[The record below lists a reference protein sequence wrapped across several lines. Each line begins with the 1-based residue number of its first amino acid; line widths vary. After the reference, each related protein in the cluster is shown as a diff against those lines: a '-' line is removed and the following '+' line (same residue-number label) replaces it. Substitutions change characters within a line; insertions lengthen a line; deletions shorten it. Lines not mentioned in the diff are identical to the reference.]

1 MSILRFAIG
10 VLVLPWAFHSIQ
22 AQVADAK
29 TGTATVSGRVT
40 LKGEPA
46 RGVMVIL
53 QAQNPGSANSPRAR
67 ADENGRFSFAGVAAG
82 KYWISALAPGYVS
95 LGDAQTL
102 NVAESDKVEN
112 IDIEIRRGAVIA
124 GRVSDSQGRPVIEE
138 TVTLSKLD
146 SNNRPQNYF
155 PYSRKFDNS
164 RTDDRGAYRI
174 YGLPEG
180 RYLVSVGYSQSPGLA
195 RIASRREFYPRVFYP
210 IASSESEA
218 KVIEVTEGSEATDI
232 NITVPDPK
240 RTHDV
245 YGRVVGAS
253 DGQPVAGV
261 EVVVGGL
268 PRDGRLTGTYTESGV
283 RSGPNGEF
291 RLFGVLPGKYSILI
305 RHDDPGGFISDPVII
320 DISEGDATGVEIR
333 ARQGASIS
341 GVAII
346 EGTNDPKALA
356 KLSEV
361 NLEANI
367 RSTGPYLHILS
378 KRFVRVSA
386 DGSFRINGLHAGKA
400 SITTW
405 GPGDLRGFKVGR
417 VEHNGAPAPEGI
429 ELDPGEHVTGVRVI
443 LIYGTLTLRGEVKIV
458 GGAFPAGQRFIVSGR
473 RVDLQNGSGVEI
485 DAREQFV
492 IENLAPGEY
501 VIRVVP
507 KNSERLDPQ
516 IIRHLISLRER
527 VVLTGGNQQPVS
539 IVIDLSRK
547 ERDQ

>member
-1 MSILRFAIG
+1 
-10 VLVLPWAFHSIQ
+10 
-22 AQVADAK
+22 
-29 TGTATVSGRVT
+29 

-46 RGVMVIL
+46 RGVIVIL
-53 QAQNPGSANSPRAR
+53 QAQNPDAANSPRAK
-67 ADENGRFSFAGVAAG
+67 ADENGRFSFAVVAAG
-82 KYWISALAPGYVS
+82 RYWLSALAPGYVS
-95 LGDAQTL
+95 PGDARTI
-102 NVAESDKVEN
+102 NVAEGDKVEN
-112 IDIEIRRGAVIA
+112 IDIEIRRGGVIA
-124 GRVSDSQGRPVIEE
+124 GRISDSHGRPVIEE
-138 TVTLSKLD
+138 TITLSKLD
-146 SNNRPQNYF
+146 SNNRPQNYS
-155 PYSRKFDNS
+155 SRGPNFDNS
-164 RTDDRGAYRI
+164 RTDDRGDYRI

-180 RYLVSVGYSQSPGLA
+180 RYLVSVGYSQSPGSA

-210 IASSESEA
+210 NARSESEA
-218 KVIEVTEGSEATDI
+218 KVIEVSEGSEATDI
-232 NITVPDPK
+232 DITVPDPK

-245 YGRVVGAS
+245 YGRVVDAS
-253 DGQPVAGV
+253 AGQPVAGV

-268 PRDGRLTGTYTESGV
+268 PRGGRLTGTYTESGV

-333 ARQGASIS
+333 VRQGASIS
-341 GVAII
+341 GVAVI
-346 EGTNDPKALA
+346 EGTNDPKILA
-356 KLSEV
+356 KLSQV
-361 NLEANI
+361 NLEAI
-367 RSTGPYLHILS
+367 ISSTGPNRLPLQ
-378 KRFVRVSA
+378 KRSVRVGA

-405 GPGDLRGFKVGR
+405 GPPDLRGLKVGR
-417 VEHNGAPAPEGI
+417 VERNGAPAPGGI
-429 ELDPGEHVTGVRVI
+429 ELDPGEHVTGVRAI

-458 GGAFPAGQRFIVSGR
+458 GGAFPAGQRFIVSAR

-516 IIRHLISLRER
+516 IIRRLTSLRER
-527 VVLTGGNQQPVS
+527 VVVAGGNQQPVS
-539 IVIDLSRK
+539 IVIDLSRTVS
-547 ERDQ
+547 R